1 MATPGTRL
9 RRVRRDA
16 TVFHNS
22 LEYWDTMHRHTV
34 KDPLYAAWADT
45 AKALANAHRVELLDL
60 LAQSERTVESLAR
73 ETGLA
78 VNNTS
83 SHLAVLKTARLVESR
98 KAAQFVFY
106 RLADDAVV
114 TLLRSVQAVA
124 RLRLYEVEHLAR
136 THFDARDPLEPID
149 AAELRRRLK
158 AGEVTVIDVRPALE
172 YEAGHIAGALS
183 LPLEALDERLR
194 ELPSDRPIVAYC
206 RGPYC
211 MYAVEAVERLR
222 KRGFDAR
229 RLADGL
235 PDWRL
240 AGHPVL
246 AGPAATP
253 AYPRPRTP
261 RAGSRR
267 RAS

>member
-1 MATPGTRL
+1 MKQRA
-9 RRVRRDA
+9 
-16 TVFHNS
+16 
-22 LEYWDTMHRHTV
+22 V
-34 KDPLYAAWADT
+34 KDRLYTAWADT
-45 AKALANAHRVELLDL
+45 AKALASPRRVELLDL
-60 LAQSERTVESLAR
+60 LAQSERTVEALAR

-83 SHLAVLKTARLVESR
+83 SHLSVLKRARLVETR

-114 TLLRSVQAVA
+114 TLLRSVQILA
-124 RLRLYEVEHLAR
+124 RRRLHEVDHLAR
-136 THFDARDPLEPID
+136 THFDGRDALEPVD

-172 YEAGHIAGALS
+172 YEAGHIPGALS
-183 LPLEALDERLR
+183 VPLETLDDRLR
-194 ELPSDRPIVAYC
+194 TLPGDKPIVAYC

-211 MYAVEAVERLR
+211 VYALEAVERLR
-222 KRGFDAR
+222 GRGFDAR

-240 AGHPVL
+240 AGHPVRTGRE
-246 AGPAATP
+246 AAPAHSPSRRSRGA
-253 AYPRPRTP
+253 
-261 RAGSRR
+261 SRR

>member
-1 MATPGTRL
+1 MR
-9 RRVRRDA
+9 
-16 TVFHNS
+16 
-22 LEYWDTMHRHTV
+22 HRAV
-34 KDPLYAAWADT
+34 KDRLYAAWADT
-45 AKALANAHRVELLDL
+45 AKALASPHRVELLDL

-83 SHLAVLKTARLVESR
+83 SHLAVLKNARLVETR

-114 TLLRSVQAVA
+114 TLLRSVQALA
-124 RLRLYEVEHLAR
+124 RRRLHEVDHLAR
-136 THFDARDPLEPID
+136 TQFDARDELEPVD

-183 LPLEALDERLR
+183 LPLDVLEKRIGD
-194 ELPSDRPIVAYC
+194 LPKDRPIVAYC

-211 MYAVEAVERLR
+211 IYAVEAVERLR
-222 KRGFDAR
+222 KRGLDAR
-229 RLADGL
+229 RLRDGL

-246 AGPAATP
+246 AGPDETP
-253 AYPRPRTP
+253 AYS
-261 RAGSRR
+261 RARSRRSPARR
-267 RAS
+267 RAP